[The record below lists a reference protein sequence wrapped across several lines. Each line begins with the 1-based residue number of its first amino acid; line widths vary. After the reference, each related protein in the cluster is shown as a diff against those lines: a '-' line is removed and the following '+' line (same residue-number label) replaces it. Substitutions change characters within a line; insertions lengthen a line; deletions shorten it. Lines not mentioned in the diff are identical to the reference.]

1 MTLKL
6 PTTCG
11 YEYSL
16 MRNIFVSWSNL
27 KEIPTQITREIVSIN
42 DLNLVVA
49 MLVSSSSTNMA
60 SVVCNTAFGR
70 WQIMPSQT
78 LIQPYGFSGTLML
91 SKTKCSLSSTKHY
104 VLYFI
109 VRDLYKCLLGQ
120 TYKVT
125 LLWCLWM
132 PMS

>member
-78 LIQPYGFSGTLML
+78 LIQPYGFSGNLDAFKNQMLIVFNETL
-91 SKTKCSLSSTKHY
+91 CSLLYSSRS
-104 VLYFI
+104 L
-109 VRDLYKCLLGQ
+109 
-120 TYKVT
+120 
-125 LLWCLWM
+125 
-132 PMS
+132 